1 MVHTMAQ
8 LHKRFTDEQ
17 IKELLSRYL
26 KKEIKRRH
34 IQEILGIRRRRFCQ
48 LVQQYQADPRGFTI
62 QYARKEPTRS
72 IDDKIEKN
80 ILKELSIDKGLIADP
95 KVPLRRYNYSYV
107 KKRLEQEYDQEVSLS
122 TIIDRAKTYGFYK
135 PRPKKSAHDREVLTH
150 QIGELVQHDTS
161 IHLWAPASNEKWYL
175 ITSIDDYSR
184 FLLYA
189 VLLKKESSWSHIE
202 ALQTVF
208 LKHGLPYTYYV
219 DSHSIFRF
227 VRERD
232 ALHRTHSNVT
242 DDVDTQWEQV
252 LQDCG
257 VKVVFALS
265 PQAKGKIERPYQWIQ
280 DHLVRT
286 CVRENVTQIQQAV
299 PILQEEVRQYNYRR
313 VHSTTGEIPYLRFQR
328 AQKEKISLFR
338 QFAVKPPFQSAKDIF
353 CLRMDRI
360 ADGYRKISLHT
371 TQLKVNGVD
380 PGDNVNLRIYP
391 LDKGLCE
398 VRFWCKEQLVDI
410 QRLKNSDLKGVHF

>member
-1 MVHTMAQ
+1 MGQ
-8 LHKRFTDEQ
+8 LHKKFTDIQ
-17 IKELLSRYL
+17 VKELLARYL
-26 KKEIKRRH
+26 KLEIKRRY
-34 IQEILGIRRRRFCQ
+34 IQEILGIGLTRFFA
-48 LVQQYQADPRGFTI
+48 LVKSYRNDPRRFTI

-72 IDDKIEKN
+72 IDDKIEQN
-80 ILKELSIDKGLIADP
+80 ILKELSIDKKIIADP
-95 KVPLRRYNYSYV
+95 KTPTRRYNYSYI
-107 KKRLEQEYDQEVSLS
+107 KNYLDQKYDQKVSLS

-135 PRPKKSAHDREVLTH
+135 PRPKKSAHDREVITH

-161 IHLWAPASNEKWYL
+161 LHLWAPASNEKWYL

-189 VLLKKESSWSHIE
+189 MLLKKETSWAHVQ

-227 VRERD
+227 VQGRD
-232 ALHRTHSNVT
+232 SFYRTHVLQT

-252 LQDCG
+252 LRDCG
-257 VKVVFALS
+257 VNVVFALS
-265 PQAKGKIERPYQWIQ
+265 PQAKGKIERPYEWIQ

-286 CVRENVTQIQQAV
+286 CVRENVTQIHQAL
-299 PILQEEVRQYNYRR
+299 PILREEIRQYNYRR
-313 VHSTTGEIPYLRFQR
+313 VHSTTGEVPYFRFQR

-353 CLRMDRI
+353 CLRMNRV
-360 ADGYRKISLHT
+360 ADSYRKISLHT
-371 TQLKVNGVD
+371 AQLKVNGVD
-380 PGDNVNLRIYP
+380 PGDTVNLRIHP
-391 LDKGLCE
+391 LDRGLCE
-398 VRFWCKEQLVDI
+398 VRFWCKEQLIDV
-410 QRLKNSDLKGVHF
+410 QRLKSSDFKGVHF

>member
-1 MVHTMAQ
+1 MAQ
-8 LHKRFTDEQ
+8 LHKKFTDGQ
-17 IKELLSRYL
+17 VKELLGRYL
-26 KKEIKRRH
+26 NAEIKRRY
-34 IQEILGIRRRRFCQ
+34 IQEILGIGLTRFFA
-48 LVQQYQADPRGFTI
+48 LVKSYRKDPKNFTI

-72 IDDKIEKN
+72 IDDGIEKN
-80 ILKELSIDKGLIADP
+80 ILKELSIDKESIANP
-95 KVPLRRYNYSYV
+95 KVPLHRYNYSYV
-107 KKRLEQEYDQEVSLS
+107 KKRLDRKFHQRVSLS

-135 PRPKKSAHDREVLTH
+135 PRRKRAAHDREVLTH
-150 QIGELVQHDTS
+150 QIGELIQHDTS
-161 IHLWAPASNEKWYL
+161 IHLWAPASGEQWYL

-189 VLLKKESSWSHIE
+189 ALLKKESSWTHIE
-202 ALQTVF
+202 ALQMVF
-208 LKHGLPYTYYV
+208 LKYGLPYTYYV

-242 DDVDTQWEQV
+242 DEVDTQWEQV
-252 LQDCG
+252 LQDCN
-257 VKVVFALS
+257 VNVTFALS
-265 PQAKGKIERPYQWIQ
+265 AQAKGKIERPYQWIQ

-286 CVRENVTQIQQAV
+286 CVRENVTQIQQAQH
-299 PILQEEVRQYNYRR
+299 ILREEVRQYNYRQ
-313 VHSTTGEIPYLRFQR
+313 VHSTTGEVPYYRFQR

-338 QFAVKPPFQSAKDIF
+338 QFAVKPPFQSVKDIF

-371 TQLKVNGVD
+371 AQLKVNGVD

-391 LDKGLCE
+391 LGKGLCE
-398 VRFWCKEQLVDI
+398 VRFWCKEQLVDV
-410 QRLKNSDLKGVHF
+410 QRIKSSDFKGIHF